1 MNGGMPPFLL
11 YQMLAPSEVDM
22 QADLCDIRQ
31 RNLRR
36 AVELDGIAVK
46 ARELAHEELLALARR
61 VERDVDF
68 LALLAHEVARLAQDA
83 VDARRGHLQNVRIR
97 HDIALVK
104 FRFEF
109 LAQGLTI
116 LDIDAAF
123 LIDVDAQ
130 IPIVLL
136 DILDIDELNDVLI
149 LQELLRDCLQISACA
164 SR

>member
-1 MNGGMPPFLL
+1 
-11 YQMLAPSEVDM
+11 M

-83 VDARRGHLQNVRIR
+83 VMPGEDTSRMYESGTTSPLSSSASS
-97 HDIALVK
+97 
-104 FRFEF
+104 FS
-109 LAQGLTI
+109 
-116 LDIDAAF
+116 
-123 LIDVDAQ
+123 
-130 IPIVLL
+130 
-136 DILDIDELNDVLI
+136 
-149 LQELLRDCLQISACA
+149 LRA
-164 SR
+164 